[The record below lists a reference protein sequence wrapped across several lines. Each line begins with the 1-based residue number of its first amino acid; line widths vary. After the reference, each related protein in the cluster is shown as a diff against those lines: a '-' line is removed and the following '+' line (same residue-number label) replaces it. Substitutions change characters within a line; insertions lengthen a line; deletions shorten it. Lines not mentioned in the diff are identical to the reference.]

1 MMCAAPQPDSALAFE
16 GKLERPG
23 LVARLQALG
32 LGCPEIFDG
41 TALAAGLP
49 IRLAGIAVRH
59 GAETITGSAGSLV
72 DDPFPR
78 AAAEFVER
86 LSLLAT
92 ISRGRK
98 LVPFYDE
105 RRRELGVLPGSTVFP
120 TSPDE
125 TSHRW
130 ARSNGVALGSTW
142 TDAARRARFEL
153 VERDRVLRS
162 WFGEGAPELLPDIGT
177 LVPAVLHEHY
187 DVRAY
192 SFAEGK
198 NDTSVA
204 GVFAFPRGRCPL
216 VYGFGGRDSLR
227 VALGVAVGE
236 LVQRLGFL
244 FDEPTPTDPPSPSPT
259 PDFHQDYYLFE
270 GHHEK
275 LKKWL
280 SGAHTLSRCVLDVPD
295 NAAEPVYVD
304 VSTAN
309 GPIVVKA
316 LPSGHVPLAFGV
328 GHPLLSREASLAA
341 TVHPIA

>member
-1 MMCAAPQPDSALAFE
+1 LFDSA
-16 GKLERPG
+16 LERPG
-23 LVARLQALG
+23 LVARLKALG
-32 LGCPEIFDG
+32 LGHPEIFDD
-41 TALAAGLP
+41 TVLAAGLP

-59 GAETITGSAGSLV
+59 GSETITGSAGSLS

-78 AAAEFVER
+78 AAAELVER
-86 LSLLAT
+86 LGLLAA
-92 ISRGRK
+92 IARGK
-98 LVPFYDE
+98 ELIPTYDE
-105 RRRELGVLPGSTVFP
+105 RRHEIGVLPASTVFP

-125 TSHRW
+125 ASHRW
-130 ARSNGVALGSTW
+130 ARSSGVALGSTW

-153 VERDRVLRS
+153 IERDRVLRS
-162 WFGEGAPELLPDIGT
+162 WFGEGAPEPVLDTGT
-177 LVPAVLHEHY
+177 SIPSILHERY

-192 SFAEGK
+192 SFAKGK
-198 NDTSVA
+198 EHTSVA
-204 GVFAFPRGRCPL
+204 GVFAFPRDGCPL
-216 VYGFGGRDSLR
+216 VYGFGARDSLR
-227 VALGVAVGE
+227 AALGVAAGE

-280 SGAHTLSRCVLDVPD
+280 SGAHATSRRVLDVPD
-295 NAAEPVYVD
+295 NEAEPVYVD
-304 VSTAN
+304 VSAAN

-316 LPSGHVPLAFGV
+316 LPRGHVPLAFGV